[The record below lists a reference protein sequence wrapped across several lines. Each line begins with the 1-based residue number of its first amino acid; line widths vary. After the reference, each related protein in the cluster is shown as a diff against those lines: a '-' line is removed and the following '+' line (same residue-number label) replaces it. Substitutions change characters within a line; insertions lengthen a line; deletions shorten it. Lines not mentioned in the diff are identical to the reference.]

1 MLMVGTT
8 VSFVH
13 RAAAVGVAAVVLC
26 VSVATQSKPPRAAGA
41 APLPGA
47 EAVRAFTASR
57 TAPNWKA
64 PRTPWGDPDLQG
76 IFTSKDEANTPFQR
90 PAKWTG
96 RRMEDITAAELAADV
111 VERQQRALEQ
121 APFAGGGEPED
132 GVAIAVPIHWFDSLT
147 ANNSRPWHVIDPA
160 DGTIPALV
168 PSASSRAMPRRG
180 PNGGARD
187 SYTDRVP
194 ADRCITQTW
203 RGPGLYGNSFQ
214 ILQTAGYVV
223 FRREQIHEARIFPL
237 DGGPHLAANVRP
249 YQGDGRAHWDG
260 NTLVVEVTNFNE
272 NQDFRGY
279 RVANLRLIERFTR
292 IAPNTV
298 EWSVTV
304 DDPTIWSRPWI
315 YSIPLTQD
323 STQMIHEYACHEGN
337 YGLANILSAGRAAEA
352 RPPRDKER

>member
-1 MLMVGTT
+1 MTMIGTT
-8 VSFVH
+8 ASFAH
-13 RAAAVGVAAVVLC
+13 RAAALGVAAVVLS
-26 VSVATQSKPPRAAGA
+26 VSVATQSKPRPTDGT

-47 EAVRAFTASR
+47 EAVRALTAGR
-57 TAPNWKA
+57 TAPNWTA
-64 PRTPWGDPDLQG
+64 PQTPWGDPDLQG
-76 IFTSKDEANTPFQR
+76 IFTSKDEANTPFER
-90 PAKWTG
+90 PAKWAG
-96 RRMEDITAAELAADV
+96 RRMDDITAAELAADV
-111 VERQQRALEQ
+111 VERQQRAVEQ
-121 APFAGGGEPED
+121 APFAGGGEEED

-147 ANNSRPWHVIDPA
+147 AKNSRPWHLIDPV
-160 DGTIPALV
+160 DGTIPPV
-168 PSASSRAMPRRG
+168 IPTGSSRAMPRRG
-180 PNGGARD
+180 RNGGARD
-187 SYTDRVP
+187 SYTDRSS

-203 RGPGLYGNSFQ
+203 RGPGLYGNSFH
-214 ILQTAGYVV
+214 ILQTRGYVV

-237 DGGPHLAANVRP
+237 DGGPHVSANVRP

-279 RVANLRLIERFTR
+279 SVRNLRLIERFTR
-292 IAPNTV
+292 IAADTV

-304 DDPTIWSRPWI
+304 DDPTIWSRPWT

-352 RPPRDKER
+352 RPTGEKAR